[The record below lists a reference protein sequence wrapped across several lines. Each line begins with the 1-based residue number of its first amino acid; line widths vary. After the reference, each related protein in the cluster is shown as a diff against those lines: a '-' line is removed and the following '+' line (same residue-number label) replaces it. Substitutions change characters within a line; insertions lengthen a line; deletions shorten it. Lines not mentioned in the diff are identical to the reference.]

1 MKPVKMYSTQYCP
14 YCDRAKRLLRERGV
28 AQIDEVRVDLHP
40 QERTLMIERTGQ
52 RTVPQIFI
60 GDTHVGGCDDLYALD
75 RGGGLLPLLHGT

>member
-75 RGGGLLPLLHGT
+75 RRGGLLPLLHGT